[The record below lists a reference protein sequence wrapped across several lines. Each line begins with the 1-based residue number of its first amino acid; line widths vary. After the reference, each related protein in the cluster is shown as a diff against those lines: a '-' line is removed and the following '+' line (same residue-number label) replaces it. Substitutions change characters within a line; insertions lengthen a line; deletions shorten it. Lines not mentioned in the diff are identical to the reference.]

1 MNDIAYLNEHLWPG
15 MLGHF
20 FVSLAFAAAIVS
32 AIAYFFNEKENNAT
46 WLQLARWS
54 FRIHAASVIGIIIM
68 MLNILFGHYYEYKYA
83 FDHLNNAMPLKY
95 MLSCLWEGQE
105 GSFILW
111 IFWHVVLS
119 MLVMKTAGV
128 WESRVMS
135 VIAAVQAFLVS
146 MLIGVYFGNFQF
158 GADPF
163 ILLREVTSNV
173 GLPWVKNANYLSLP
187 TFQDGKGLNP
197 LLQNYW
203 MTIHPPTLFLG
214 FASTLIPFAFA
225 IAGLWKRDI
234 KGWMKPAIPWAFFGV
249 MILGTGILMGGA
261 WAYEALGFG
270 GFWAWDPVE
279 NASLVPWLTLVGGA
293 HLLLINRR
301 KPTSAFTTL
310 LLILSSFIL
319 VLYSTFLTR
328 SGVLGDSSVHSFVDS
343 GILAQLLVYLLFF
356 VAVSTWMLMPKNPF
370 RIAYLG
376 ACGIL
381 ALLGI
386 GNLLTTKSISPEAAS
401 KLLPGEGTWIP
412 TLTIIF
418 IFISAIYLLIAYRR
432 YFKTNDEDE
441 ESISSREFWM
451 FMGSLVFILMSIHV
465 TVVTSINVGNIFLSP
480 FSEMFQWMHQ
490 NWNWEFAK
498 RLADH
503 QFSAPA
509 DKARFDVYHKIQ
521 VPLAIILF
529 SIMAIG
535 QFLMYQKTEGR
546 LFWKRLI
553 FSFITSIVIIAILL
567 LTTGFKD
574 ERMPVVVLVWATT
587 FAILTNAHYA
597 KLVWKGGMKTLGA
610 SVAHVGF
617 AVLILGAVVSTS
629 RSFFISENKI
639 GNVADLDKEFNN
651 MEDLMILQGDTLPM
665 GEYFIVYKKKYKE
678 GDHLKVNIDF
688 LEMNPVTYREGEYRS
703 MQGMVF
709 RCMKDHQAT
718 ESFLDDWGKDSLWS
732 VVPAPR
738 NEVKENAKMW
748 APGIPGKYLFSLE
761 PSVLQSKKGNSR
773 EPSIDHTIHQDLYTY
788 IKYVAMEEPK
798 IDSAGFLEAVSGEVN
813 LKQSVRLTETV
824 DMTIDS
830 IVSVSE
836 MPSTISK
843 DITAKRAFVHLNE
856 NTKEEHLIIA
866 MISKNG
872 QSQAFPAVSKEFG
885 MKIGLEEQL
894 DENQQTKIKLTVQQ
908 HSSKKKDLLIISAQ
922 IFPAIN
928 LLWLGCIIMVI
939 GTTMA
944 IFNRIK
950 QR

>member
-1 MNDIAYLNEHLWPG
+1 MNEIQYLNEHLWPG

-20 FVSLAFAAAIVS
+20 FTALAFASAVVA
-32 AIAYFFNEKENNAT
+32 AIAYFFNEKENQPT
-46 WLQLARWS
+46 WLSLARTS
-54 FRIHAASVIGIIIM
+54 FRIHALSVLGIIAM
-68 MLNILFGHYYEYKYA
+68 MLTILFGHYYEYKYA

-111 IFWHVVLS
+111 IFWHVILS
-119 MLVMKTAGV
+119 LILMRKAGV
-128 WESRVMS
+128 WENRVMS

-163 ILLREVTSNV
+163 ILLREVSSNLD
-173 GLPWVKNANYLSLP
+173 LPWVKNAGYLSLP

-225 IAGLWKRDI
+225 IAGLWKRDL

-301 KPTSAFTTL
+301 KHTSAFTTL
-310 LLILSSFIL
+310 LLIMSSFIL

-356 VAVSTWMLMPKNPF
+356 VALSTWMLMPKNPF
-370 RIAYLG
+370 RIGYLG
-376 ACGIL
+376 ACAILLLL
-381 ALLGI
+381 AL
-386 GNLLTTKSISPEAAS
+386 GNLLTGKTVSPEEAE

-412 TLTIIF
+412 SLVLIF
-418 IFISAIYLLIAYRR
+418 MLISAIYLLIAYRR
-432 YFKTNDEDE
+432 YYKTDEDEE

-451 FMGSLVFILMSIHV
+451 FMGSLVFILMSIHI

-480 FSEMFQWMHQ
+480 FSEMFSWLNQ

-529 SIMAIG
+529 TIMAVG
-535 QFLMYQKTEGR
+535 QFLMYQKTEKR
-546 LFWKRLI
+546 LFWRRLI
-553 FSFITSIVIIAILL
+553 FSFSVSTGILILL
-567 LTTGFKD
+567 LMTTGFKE
-574 ERMPVVVLVWATT
+574 ERLPVVVLVWATL
-587 FAILTNAHYA
+587 FAIFTNAHYA

-617 AVLILGAVVSTS
+617 AILILGAVVSTS

-651 MEDLMILQGDTLPM
+651 LEDLMILKGDNLPM
-665 GEYFIVYKKKYKE
+665 GDYFIVYKDKYKE
-678 GDHLKVNIDF
+678 GDHLKVAIDF
-688 LEMNPVTYREGEYRS
+688 LAKEPLVYHEGDYRS

-709 RCMKDHQAT
+709 RCMKEHTAT

-732 VVPAPR
+732 VVPSPR
-738 NEVKENAKMW
+738 NDLKAVTKMW
-748 APGIPGKYLFSLE
+748 TPGTPGKLLFTLE

-773 EPSIDHTIHQDLYTY
+773 EPSIDHRLSQDLYTY
-788 IKYVAMEEPK
+788 IKYVALEDPK
-798 IDSAGFLEAVSGEVN
+798 IDENGFLEAVSGDVE
-813 LKQSVRLTETV
+813 LGKSIRLTETV

-830 IVSVSE
+830 ISDVND
-836 MPSTISK
+836 MPSSISK
-843 DITAKRAFVHLNE
+843 DIQVKRAFVHLKE
-856 NTKEEHLIIA
+856 NTTEENLIIA

-872 QSQAFPAVSKEFG
+872 QAQAFPAESKVFG
-885 MKIGLEEQL
+885 MKIGLEEN
-894 DENQQTKIKLTVQQ
+894 DGKIKLTVQQ
-908 HSSKKKDLLIISAQ
+908 HSSKKKDLLIISAE

-939 GTTMA
+939 GTTIA

-950 QR
+950 QY